1 MDLGRVSRSVTPVV
15 FQTSVRELVA
25 FVHRTGG
32 LAGTGAFRASDR
44 ALEGG
49 RAHRRVQG
57 RRTGDY
63 EAEVAVE
70 WKAIRGSVNL
80 TLAGRIDGLRATVSP
95 PLVEEIKSV
104 DRFWDGAADPLH
116 LAQLKIYAAILAL
129 QRDWAEVELHLTY
142 LNLETDAETILPFRL
157 TRTELEGFFVST
169 LGVWFE
175 WLETEARW
183 LTQRNASLEN
193 LEFPFEGFRGG
204 QRELARRV
212 YRAIRD
218 RRHFF
223 AEAPTGLGKTIATLF
238 PAAKALPLLGDG
250 KVFFL
255 TAKTPGR
262 IAAAE
267 AVEHLRRNGA
277 RLRSLVLTAKSR
289 MCLTADPNGCD
300 PRACPYAIGYHDR
313 IRPALRELLEQ
324 EKLDRETVEPI
335 ARKHTVCPFELAL
348 DASSWCDIVIGDFN
362 HAFDP
367 SARLQRHF
375 AEGGGRHVI
384 LVDEAHNLVDRSR
397 DMHSATISREDLKI
411 RPGAVRAKGAMKVRR
426 ALERAQTQITETVKM
441 PSSNSLPERDYH
453 DGSVFLE
460 IPTDL
465 LSACRE
471 AARVLEAF
479 LAALK
484 PGTDLGGWIE
494 PWFALNDWLR
504 AAEAFDPTCRGI
516 TRPHDQSVT
525 VLCADPSAR
534 LRADLRPL
542 RSAVFF
548 SATLSP
554 MDYFRDLLGGAEE
567 DESAVF
573 DSPFK
578 PDQMQL
584 RILAADITYKGRTAS
599 LDAVATAVAEH
610 LQRTPGNHL
619 VFCPSMSY
627 LDELSAKL
635 QILLPAENLMTQT
648 SMMPDAARAAFLDA
662 FQPGSRKTALAVLG
676 GIFSEGVDLPGDR
689 LVGVTVIGTGLPR
702 LSLERDILQAHFEK
716 SHSSGFDYA
725 YRFPGMQRVLQAAGR
740 LIRTETDSG
749 PVLLIDNRFLEPRH
763 QRLFPKWWRPGA
775 CP

>member
-1 MDLGRVSRSVTPVV
+1 M
-15 FQTSVRELVA
+15 RELVA

-63 EAEVAVE
+63 EAEVTVE
-70 WKAIRGSVNL
+70 WKAIRGSVDL
-80 TLAGRIDGLRATVSP
+80 TLSGRIDGLRANDSP
-95 PLVEEIKSV
+95 PVVEEIKSV
-104 DRFWDGAADPLH
+104 DQFWDGTADPLH
-116 LAQLKIYAAILAL
+116 LAQLKIYAAILAI

-142 LNLETDAETILPFRL
+142 LNLETDGETVLPFRL
-157 TRTELEGFFVST
+157 TRAELEEFFEST
-169 LGVWFE
+169 LGTWFE
-175 WLETEARW
+175 WLELEARW
-183 LTQRNASLEN
+183 ISLRNTSLEK

-218 RRHFF
+218 RRNLF

-238 PAAKALPLLGDG
+238 PAVKALPLLGDG

-267 AVEHLRRNGA
+267 AVGHLRRAGA
-277 RLRSLVLTAKSR
+277 RLRSLTLTAKNR
-289 MCLTADPNGCD
+289 ICFTENPAGCD
-300 PRACPYAIGYHDR
+300 PRVCPYAIGYHDR

-324 EKLDRETVEPI
+324 EWLDRETVEMI
-335 ARKHTVCPFELAL
+335 AHKHMVCPFELSL

-397 DMHSATISREDLKI
+397 DMHSATISPENLEV
-411 RPGAVRAKGAMKVRR
+411 RPGAVRAKGAAKVRR
-426 ALERAQTQITETVKM
+426 ALESARALLVEAVGM
-441 PSSNSLPERDYH
+441 ACSNFLPARDYH

-460 IPTDL
+460 IPKNL
-465 LSACRE
+465 LSSCRD
-471 AARVLEAF
+471 AARSLEGL
-479 LAALK
+479 LASLK

-504 AAEAFDPTCRGI
+504 AAEAFDDTCRFLI
-516 TRPHDQSVT
+516 RPRERRAT
-525 VLCADPSAR
+525 VYCADPSSR
-534 LRADLRPL
+534 LRADLKTL
-542 RSAVFF
+542 RCAVFF

-554 MDYFRDLLGGAEE
+554 MDYFHELLGGTAE

-578 PDQMQL
+578 PDQMRL
-584 RILAADITYKGRTAS
+584 RILAADLTYKGRAAS
-599 LDAVATAVAEH
+599 LDRVADAVKEH
-610 LQRTPGNHL
+610 LQDTPGNHL
-619 VFCPSMSY
+619 IFCPSLAY
-627 LDELSAKL
+627 LDELAAKL
-635 QILLPAENLMTQT
+635 DDLLPAGSLLVQSGGMSE
-648 SMMPDAARAAFLDA
+648 SERHAFLDS
-662 FQPGSRKTALAVLG
+662 FQPGSLTIALAVLG
-676 GIFSEGVDLPGDR
+676 GIFAEGVDLPGER

-702 LSLERDILQAHFEK
+702 LSLERDILQSYFEDTK
-716 SHSSGFDYA
+716 GSGFDYA
-725 YRFPGMQRVLQAAGR
+725 YRFPGMQRVLQAVGR
-740 LIRTETDSG
+740 LIRTETDTGSI
-749 PVLLIDNRFLEPRH
+749 LLVDRRFLEPRH
-763 QRLFPKWWRPGA
+763 RMLFPPWWPV
-775 CP
+775 PPVLKP

>member
-1 MDLGRVSRSVTPVV
+1 MTPVV

-63 EAEVAVE
+63 EAEVTVE
-70 WKAIRGSVNL
+70 WKAIRGSVDL
-80 TLAGRIDGLRATVSP
+80 TLSGRIDGLRATHSP
-95 PLVEEIKSV
+95 PVVEEIKSV

-116 LAQLKIYAAILAL
+116 LAQLKIYAAILAG
-129 QRDWAEVELHLTY
+129 QRNWAEVELHLTY
-142 LNLETDAETILPFRL
+142 LNLETDGETVLPFRL
-157 TRTELEGFFVST
+157 TRAELEEFFEST
-169 LGVWFE
+169 LGAWFD
-175 WLETEARW
+175 WLELEARW
-183 LTQRNASLEN
+183 ISLRNTSLER

-218 RRHFF
+218 RRNLF

-238 PAAKALPLLGDG
+238 PAVKALPLLGDG

-267 AVEHLRRNGA
+267 AAGHLRQAGA
-277 RLRSLVLTAKSR
+277 RLRSLTLTAKNR
-289 MCLTADPNGCD
+289 ICFTENPAGCD
-300 PRACPYAIGYHDR
+300 PRVCPYAIGYHDR
-313 IRPALRELLEQ
+313 IRPALRELLEH
-324 EKLDRETVEPI
+324 ETLDREIVESV
-335 ARKHTVCPFELAL
+335 ARKHTVCPFELSL

-397 DMHSATISREDLKI
+397 DMHSATITPENLEV
-411 RPGAVRAKGAMKVRR
+411 RPGAVRAKGAAKVRR
-426 ALERAQTQITETVKM
+426 ALESARALLVEAVGMTG
-441 PSSNSLPERDYH
+441 SNFLPARDYH

-460 IPTDL
+460 IPKNL
-465 LSACRE
+465 LSSCRD
-471 AARVLEAF
+471 AARSLEGL
-479 LAALK
+479 LASLK

-504 AAEAFDPTCRGI
+504 AAEAFDDTCRII
-516 TRPHDQSVT
+516 TRPQEHSVT
-525 VLCADPSAR
+525 VFCADPSSR
-534 LRADLRPL
+534 LRGDLRAL
-542 RSAVFF
+542 RCAVFF

-554 MDYFRDLLGGAEE
+554 MDYFCDLLGGDTGDA
-567 DESAVF
+567 SAVF
-573 DSPFK
+573 DSPFA
-578 PDQMQL
+578 PDQMRL
-584 RILAADITYKGRTAS
+584 RILAADITYKNRATS
-599 LDAVATAVAEH
+599 LDTVATAVAEH
-610 LQRTPGNHL
+610 VQSVPGNHL
-619 VFCPSMSY
+619 VFCPSMAY
-627 LDELSAKL
+627 LDDLCAKL
-635 QILLPAENLMTQT
+635 QALLPEEVLMTQT
-648 SMMPDAARAAFLDA
+648 SGMPDAERSAFLDS
-662 FQPGSRKTALAVLG
+662 FQPESRRTALAVLG
-676 GIFSEGVDLPGDR
+676 GIFSEGIDLPGDR

-702 LSLERDILQAHFEK
+702 LSLERDILLAHFEEK
-716 SHSSGFDYA
+716 KGSGFDYA

-740 LIRTETDSG
+740 LIRTETDKGSA
-749 PVLLIDNRFLEPRH
+749 LLVDQRFLEARH
-763 QRLFPKWWRPGA
+763 QILFPSWWRISQTIKP
-775 CP
+775 

>member
-1 MDLGRVSRSVTPVV
+1 M
-15 FQTSVRELVA
+15 RELVA

-63 EAEVAVE
+63 EAEVTVE
-70 WKAIRGSVNL
+70 WKAIRGSVDL
-80 TLAGRIDGLRATVSP
+80 TLSGRIDGLRANDSP
-95 PLVEEIKSV
+95 PVVEEIKSV
-104 DRFWDGAADPLH
+104 DQFWDGTADPLH
-116 LAQLKIYAAILAL
+116 LAQLKIYAAILAI

-142 LNLETDAETILPFRL
+142 LNLETDGETVLPFRL
-157 TRTELEGFFVST
+157 TRAEWEEFFEST
-169 LGVWFE
+169 LGAWFD
-175 WLETEARW
+175 WLEVEARW
-183 LTQRNASLEN
+183 ISLRNTSLEK

-218 RRHFF
+218 RRHLF

-238 PAAKALPLLGDG
+238 PAVKALPLLGDG

-267 AVEHLRRNGA
+267 AAGHLRRAGA
-277 RLRSLVLTAKSR
+277 RLRSLTLTAKNR
-289 MCLTADPNGCD
+289 ICFTENPAGCD
-300 PRACPYAIGYHDR
+300 PRVCPYAIGYHDR
-313 IRPALRELLEQ
+313 IRPALRELLEH
-324 EKLDRETVEPI
+324 ETLDREIVESV
-335 ARKHTVCPFELAL
+335 ARKHTVCPFELSL

-397 DMHSATISREDLKI
+397 DMHSATITPENLEV
-411 RPGAVRAKGAMKVRR
+411 RPGAARAKGAAKVRR
-426 ALERAQTQITETVKM
+426 ALESARALLVEAVGM
-441 PSSNSLPERDYH
+441 PCSNFLPARDYH

-460 IPTDL
+460 IPKNL
-465 LSACRE
+465 LSSCRD
-471 AARVLEAF
+471 AARSLEGL
-479 LAALK
+479 LASLK

-504 AAEAFDPTCRGI
+504 AAEVFDDTCRFLI
-516 TRPHDQSVT
+516 HPQEQSAT
-525 VLCADPSAR
+525 VYCADPSSR
-534 LRADLRPL
+534 LRADLKTL

-554 MDYFRDLLGGAEE
+554 MDYFHELLGGTKE
-567 DESAVF
+567 DASAVF

-578 PDQMQL
+578 PDQMRL
-584 RILAADITYKGRTAS
+584 RILAADLTYKGRAAS
-599 LDAVATAVAEH
+599 LDRVADAVTEH
-610 LQRTPGNHL
+610 LQDTPGNHL
-619 VFCPSMSY
+619 IFCPSLAY
-627 LDELSAKL
+627 LDELAAKL
-635 QILLPAENLMTQT
+635 DDLLPAGSLLVQSGGMSE
-648 SMMPDAARAAFLDA
+648 SERHAFLDS
-662 FQPGSRKTALAVLG
+662 FQPGSRTIALAVLG
-676 GIFSEGVDLPGDR
+676 GIFAEGVDLPGER

-702 LSLERDILQAHFEK
+702 LSLERDILQSYFEDTK
-716 SHSSGFDYA
+716 GSGFDYA
-725 YRFPGMQRVLQAAGR
+725 YRFPGMQRVLQAVGR
-740 LIRTETDSG
+740 LIRTETDTGSI
-749 PVLLIDNRFLEPRH
+749 LLVDRRFLEPRH
-763 QRLFPKWWRPGA
+763 RMLFPPWWPV
-775 CP
+775 PPVLKP

>member
-1 MDLGRVSRSVTPVV
+1 MTPVV

-63 EAEVAVE
+63 EAEVTVE
-70 WKAIRGSVNL
+70 WKAIRGSVDL
-80 TLAGRIDGLRATVSP
+80 TLSGRIDGLRATHSP
-95 PLVEEIKSV
+95 PVVEEIKSV

-116 LAQLKIYAAILAL
+116 LAQLKIYAAILAG
-129 QRDWAEVELHLTY
+129 QRNWAEVELHLTY
-142 LNLETDAETILPFRL
+142 LNLETDGETVLPFRL
-157 TRTELEGFFVST
+157 TRAELEEFFEST
-169 LGVWFE
+169 LGAWFD
-175 WLETEARW
+175 WLELEARW
-183 LTQRNASLEN
+183 ISLRNTSLER

-218 RRHFF
+218 RRNLF

-238 PAAKALPLLGDG
+238 PAVKALPLLGDG

-267 AVEHLRRNGA
+267 AAGHLRQAGA
-277 RLRSLVLTAKSR
+277 RLRSLTLTAKNR
-289 MCLTADPNGCD
+289 ICFTENPAGCD
-300 PRACPYAIGYHDR
+300 PRVCPYAIGYHDR
-313 IRPALRELLEQ
+313 IRPALRELLEH
-324 EKLDRETVEPI
+324 ETLDREIVESV
-335 ARKHTVCPFELAL
+335 ARKHTVCPFELSL

-397 DMHSATISREDLKI
+397 DMHSATITPENLEV
-411 RPGAVRAKGAMKVRR
+411 RPGAVRAKGAAKVRR
-426 ALERAQTQITETVKM
+426 ALESARALLVEAVGMTG
-441 PSSNSLPERDYH
+441 SNFLPARDYH
-453 DGSVFLE
+453 DGSVFLA
-460 IPTDL
+460 IPKNL
-465 LSACRE
+465 LSSCRD
-471 AARVLEAF
+471 AARSLEGL
-479 LAALK
+479 LASLK

-504 AAEAFDPTCRGI
+504 AAEAFDDTCRII
-516 TRPHDQSVT
+516 TRPQEHSVT
-525 VLCADPSAR
+525 VFCADPSSR
-534 LRADLRPL
+534 LRGDLRAL
-542 RSAVFF
+542 RCAVFF

-554 MDYFRDLLGGAEE
+554 MDYFCDLLGGDTGDA
-567 DESAVF
+567 SAVF
-573 DSPFK
+573 DSPFA
-578 PDQMQL
+578 PDQMRL
-584 RILAADITYKGRTAS
+584 RILAADITYKNRATS
-599 LDAVATAVAEH
+599 LDTVATAVAEH
-610 LQRTPGNHL
+610 VQSVPGNHL
-619 VFCPSMSY
+619 VFCPSMAY
-627 LDELSAKL
+627 LDDLCAKL
-635 QILLPAENLMTQT
+635 QALLPEEVLMTQT
-648 SMMPDAARAAFLDA
+648 SGMPDAERSAFLDS
-662 FQPGSRKTALAVLG
+662 FQPESRRTALTVLG
-676 GIFSEGVDLPGDR
+676 GIFSEGIDLPGER

-702 LSLERDILQAHFEK
+702 LSLERDILLAHFEEK
-716 SHSSGFDYA
+716 KGSGFDYA

-740 LIRTETDSG
+740 LIRTETDKGSA
-749 PVLLIDNRFLEPRH
+749 LLVDQRFLEARH
-763 QRLFPKWWRPGA
+763 QILFPSWWRISQTIKP
-775 CP
+775 

>member
-1 MDLGRVSRSVTPVV
+1 MTPVA

-63 EAEVAVE
+63 EAEVPVQ
-70 WKAIRGSVNL
+70 WKAICGNVDL
-80 TLAGRIDGLRATVSP
+80 TLAGRIDGLRAGHSP
-95 PLVEEIKSV
+95 PVVEEIKSV

-116 LAQLKIYAAILAL
+116 MAQLKIYAAILAI

-142 LNLETDAETILPFRL
+142 LNLETDAETVLPLRL
-157 TRTELEGFFVST
+157 TRAELEEFFETT
-169 LGVWFE
+169 LGVWFD
-175 WLETEARW
+175 WLEVEAQW
-183 LTQRNASLEN
+183 ITLRNTSLEK
-193 LEFPFEGFRGG
+193 LEFPFNGFRGG

-218 RRHFF
+218 RRNFF

-267 AVEHLRRNGA
+267 TVQHLRRAGA
-277 RLRSLVLTAKSR
+277 KLRSLALTAKARICFTENPS
-289 MCLTADPNGCD
+289 GCD
-300 PRACPYAIGYHDR
+300 QRVCPYAIGYHDR
-313 IRPALRELLEQ
+313 IRSALRELLEH
-324 EKLDRETVEPI
+324 EKLDRDTVESI
-335 ARKHTVCPFELAL
+335 ARKHVVCPFELSL

-367 SARLQRHF
+367 SARLQRYF

-397 DMHSATISREDLKI
+397 DMHSATLSPHDLEI
-411 RPGAVRAKGAMKVRR
+411 RPGAVRAKGAAKVRR
-426 ALERAQTQITETVKM
+426 ALEEARTQLVEMVKT
-441 PSSNSLPERDYH
+441 PTASSLPVRDYH

-460 IPTDL
+460 MPNGL
-465 LSACRE
+465 LSACRD
-471 AARVLEAF
+471 AARALEVL
-479 LAALK
+479 LASLK

-494 PWFALNDWLR
+494 PWFVLNDWLR
-504 AAEAFDPTCRGI
+504 AADAFDDTCRLI
-516 TRPHDQSVT
+516 ARPQDQSVT
-525 VLCADPSAR
+525 VFCADPSGR
-534 LRADLRPL
+534 LRTDLRTL

-548 SATLSP
+548 SATLAP
-554 MDYFRDLLGGAEE
+554 MEYFRDLLGGEAG

-573 DSPFK
+573 DSPFA
-578 PDQMQL
+578 PDQMRL
-584 RILAADITYKGRTAS
+584 RILPTDITYKNRAAS
-599 LDAVATAVAEH
+599 LEAVATAVAEH
-610 LQRTPGNHL
+610 VQSVPGNHL
-619 VFCPSMSY
+619 IFCPSMAY
-627 LDELSAKL
+627 LDDLSAKI
-635 QILLPAENLMTQT
+635 QALLPGANLMSQT
-648 SMMPDAARAAFLDA
+648 AGMLDADRSAFLDS
-662 FQPGSRKTALAVLG
+662 FQSASRRTALAVLG
-676 GIFSEGVDLPGDR
+676 GIFSEGIDLPGDR

-702 LSLERDILQAHFEK
+702 LCLERDILQAHFEK
-716 SHSSGFDYA
+716 TKGSGFDYA

-740 LIRTETDSG
+740 LIRTETDKGSA
-749 PVLLIDNRFLEPRH
+749 LLIDQRFLEPRH
-763 QRLFPKWWRPGA
+763 RILFPSWWRVSETIKP
-775 CP
+775 

>member
-1 MDLGRVSRSVTPVV
+1 MTPVV

-25 FVHRTGG
+25 FVHSTGG

-63 EAEVAVE
+63 QAEVPVE
-70 WKAIRGSVNL
+70 WKAIRGSVDL
-80 TLAGRIDGLRATVSP
+80 TLSGRIDGLRANDSP
-95 PLVEEIKSV
+95 PVVEEIKSV

-129 QRDWAEVELHLTY
+129 QRDWVEVELHLTY
-142 LNLETDAETILPFRL
+142 LNLETDGETVLPFRL
-157 TRTELEGFFVST
+157 ARLELEEFFEST
-169 LGVWFE
+169 LGVWFA
-175 WLETEARW
+175 WLEVEARW
-183 LTQRNASLEN
+183 LSLRNASLEK

-218 RRHFF
+218 RRHLF

-238 PAAKALPLLGDG
+238 PAVKALPLLAEG

-267 AVEHLRRNGA
+267 AVGHLRQTGA
-277 RLRSLVLTAKSR
+277 RLRSLTLTAKNR
-289 MCLTADPNGCD
+289 ICFTENPAGCD
-300 PRACPYAIGYHDR
+300 PRVCPYAIGYHDR

-324 EKLDRETVEPI
+324 ETLDGEIVKAV
-335 ARKHTVCPFELAL
+335 ARKHTVCPFELSL

-384 LVDEAHNLVDRSR
+384 LVDEAHNLVERSR
-397 DMHSATISREDLKI
+397 DMHSATISPENLEV
-411 RPGAVRAKGAMKVRR
+411 RPGAVRAKGAAKVRR
-426 ALERAQTQITETVKM
+426 ALQSAQALLVETAGM
-441 PSSNSLPERDYH
+441 QGSNFLPARDYH

-460 IPTDL
+460 IPKNL
-465 LSACRE
+465 LASCRE
-471 AARVLEAF
+471 AARSLEGL
-479 LAALK
+479 LASLK

-504 AAEAFDPTCRGI
+504 AAEAFDDTCRLLI
-516 TRPHDQSVT
+516 RPETKSVT
-525 VLCADPSAR
+525 VYCANPSSR
-534 LRADLRPL
+534 LRADLKTL

-554 MDYFRDLLGGAEE
+554 MDYFRELLGGTEE

-573 DSPFK
+573 DSPFE
-578 PDQMQL
+578 PDQMRL
-584 RILAADITYKGRTAS
+584 RILAADITYKARAAS
-599 LDAVATAVAEH
+599 LDAVSAAVAGHVAE
-610 LQRTPGNHL
+610 TPGNHL
-619 VFCPSMSY
+619 IFCPSLAY
-627 LDELSAKL
+627 IDDLAAKL
-635 QILLPAENLMTQT
+635 NDLV
-648 SMMPDAARAAFLDA
+648 PDASLLVQGAGMSEAERSAFLDA
-662 FQPGSRKTALAVLG
+662 FQPGFRTIALAVLG
-676 GIFSEGVDLPGDR
+676 GIFAEGVDLPGDR
-689 LVGVTVIGTGLPR
+689 LAGVTVIGTGLPR
-702 LSLERDILQAHFEK
+702 LSLERDILQSYFEHTK
-716 SHSSGFDYA
+716 GSGFDYA
-725 YRFPGMQRVLQAAGR
+725 YRFPGMQRVLQAVGR
-740 LIRTETDSG
+740 LIRTETDKG
-749 PVLLIDNRFLEPRH
+749 FVLLVDQRFLEPRH
-763 QRLFPKWWRPGA
+763 RILFPPWWPVPEILKR
-775 CP
+775 

>member
-1 MDLGRVSRSVTPVV
+1 VTPVV

-32 LAGTGAFRASDR
+32 LAGTGAFRAADR

-63 EAEVAVE
+63 EAEVPVE
-70 WKAIRGSVNL
+70 WKAIRGSVDL
-80 TLAGRIDGLRATVSP
+80 TLAGRIDGLRASHSP
-95 PLVEEIKSV
+95 PVVEEIKSV
-104 DRFWDGAADPLH
+104 DRFWDGNADPLH
-116 LAQLKIYAAILAL
+116 LAQLKIYAAILAI
-129 QRDWAEVELHLTY
+129 QRDWSEVNLHLTY
-142 LNLETDAETILPFRL
+142 LNLETDGETVLPFRL
-157 TRTELEGFFVST
+157 ARAELEEFFENT
-169 LGVWFE
+169 LGIWFD
-175 WLETEARW
+175 WLELEARW
-183 LTQRNASLEN
+183 ISLRNNSLEK

-218 RRHFF
+218 RRHLF

-238 PAAKALPLLGDG
+238 PAAKALPLLGNG

-267 AVEHLRRNGA
+267 ALGHLRRAGA
-277 RLRSLVLTAKSR
+277 RLRSLTLTAKNR
-289 MCLTADPNGCD
+289 ICFTEDPSGCD
-300 PRACPYAIGYHDR
+300 PRVCPYAIGYHDR
-313 IRPALRELLEQ
+313 IRPALRELLEY
-324 EKLDRETVEPI
+324 ETLDREAVEAV
-335 ARKHTVCPFELAL
+335 ARKHTLCPFELSL

-397 DMHSATISREDLKI
+397 DMHSATISPENLEV
-411 RPGAVRAKGAMKVRR
+411 RPGTVRAKGAAKVRK
-426 ALERAQTQITETVKM
+426 ALERAQALLVEAVRM
-441 PSSNSLPERDYH
+441 PSSNFIPARDYH

-460 IPTDL
+460 IPKDL

-471 AARVLEAF
+471 AARSLEGL
-479 LAALK
+479 LASLK

-504 AAEAFDPTCRGI
+504 AAEAFDDTCRLLI
-516 TRPHDQSVT
+516 RPQEQSAT
-525 VLCADPSAR
+525 VYCADPSSR
-534 LRADLRPL
+534 LRADLKTL

-554 MDYFRDLLGGAEE
+554 MDYFCDLLGGTTE

-578 PDQMQL
+578 PDQMRL
-584 RILAADITYKGRTAS
+584 RILAADITYKARAGS
-599 LDAVATAVAEH
+599 LDAVSAEVAGHVLE
-610 LQRTPGNHL
+610 TPGNHL
-619 VFCPSMSY
+619 IFCPSLAY
-627 LDELSAKL
+627 LADLAAKL
-635 QILLPAENLMTQT
+635 TDLLPVGSMLTQT
-648 SMMPDAARAAFLDA
+648 AAMSEAGRNAFLDA
-662 FQPGSRKTALAVLG
+662 FQPGSRTIALAVIG
-676 GIFSEGVDLPGDR
+676 GIFAEGVDLPGER
-689 LVGVTVIGTGLPR
+689 LVGVSVIGTGLPR
-702 LSLERDILQAHFEK
+702 LSLERDILQSYFEDAK
-716 SHSSGFDYA
+716 GSGFDFA
-725 YRFPGMQRVLQAAGR
+725 YRFPGMQRVLQAVGR
-740 LIRTETDSG
+740 LIRTETDTGS
-749 PVLLIDNRFLEPRH
+749 VLLVDQRFLEPRH
-763 QRLFPKWWRPGA
+763 RVLFPPWWPVPRMLKP
-775 CP
+775 